1 MKNIFSIKHSNKL
14 SIFRKNI
21 YIIYIEMAVVFASS
35 RPTSSTSSFSSLS
48 TTNNEITKEE
58 LTLIKE
64 KAKLTPEEN
73 PIRIKLRENNDVE
86 LFLRDNNNELVFC
99 SSFKEAVRKVNEDF
113 QNDMN
118 SNLMKQFQ
126 QSRFYKPGYKLR
138 YVTTDFFNFIKSE
151 REIYK
156 GIFFYWNIPVTMAPE
171 TETSKKKLANYLK
184 GGNLNKRRKSKAL
197 KTKKQKTKNKKQK
210 TKNKKQKTKKQKN
223 KNKKYYFFTDQ

>member
-1 MKNIFSIKHSNKL
+1 
-14 SIFRKNI
+14 
-21 YIIYIEMAVVFASS
+21 MAVVFASN
-35 RPTSSTSSFSSLS
+35 RPTSSSSSFSSLS

-58 LTLIKE
+58 LILIKE

-126 QSRFYKPGYKLR
+126 QSRFYKPGFKLR
-138 YVTTDFFNFIKSE
+138 YVTADFFNFIKSE

-197 KTKKQKTKNKKQK
+197 KTKKQKS
-210 TKNKKQKTKKQKN
+210 KKQKTKKQKTKN
-223 KNKKYYFFTDQ
+223 KNNIFSLTNKINRI

>member
-1 MKNIFSIKHSNKL
+1 
-14 SIFRKNI
+14 
-21 YIIYIEMAVVFASS
+21 MAVVLASS
-35 RPTSSTSSFSSLS
+35 RPTSSSSSFSSLS

-58 LTLIKE
+58 LSFIKE

-73 PIRIKLRENNDVE
+73 PVRIKLRENNDVE

-138 YVTTDFFNFIKSE
+138 YVTADFFNFKSE

-156 GIFFYWNIPVTMAPE
+156 GSFFYWNIPVTIAAE
-171 TETSKKKLANYLK
+171 TETSKIKLANYLK
-184 GGNLNKRRKSKAL
+184 GGILNTRRKSKSLKSKKAKA
-197 KTKKQKTKNKKQK
+197 KTKKAKKTKTRNKKTKSKNKK
-210 TKNKKQKTKKQKN
+210 KQKIK
-223 KNKKYYFFTDQ
+223 